1 MTQFQ
6 VLEIIFWC
14 LFTSNIKSNVLNANF
29 LLKNNQKTGSS
40 KITVLGNFGSFEC
53 VDITKNHEI
62 FQKSHETDS
71 KLIKIVFNQWKI
83 VMFDW
88 KIINRSW
95 FWSKIMLNQNKTG
108 YWSIEFVS
116 QSNSLFFWLRI
127 GVAKISKSMI
137 KMFYFCKFWLRPLF
151 IQSNHDI
158 QNINWKLN
166 FIDTLVTLNILF
178 SVLWKSKKLKKSYYC
193 WNQESSRLE
202 SPRSQDPVR
211 SRDVIFT
218 CEIWPD
224 FVPEVVQLCVLIILF
239 VIEREYFWTF

>member
-1 MTQFQ
+1 MNNKLVLSGASVLNPDAEFWLVSRKKFKPGSKMTQFQ

-62 FQKSHETDS
+62 FQKLHETDS

-95 FWSKIMLNQNKTG
+95 FWSKIMLNQN
-108 YWSIEFVS
+108 
-116 QSNSLFFWLRI
+116 
-127 GVAKISKSMI
+127 
-137 KMFYFCKFWLRPLF
+137 
-151 IQSNHDI
+151 
-158 QNINWKLN
+158 
-166 FIDTLVTLNILF
+166 
-178 SVLWKSKKLKKSYYC
+178 
-193 WNQESSRLE
+193 
-202 SPRSQDPVR
+202 
-211 SRDVIFT
+211 
-218 CEIWPD
+218 
-224 FVPEVVQLCVLIILF
+224 
-239 VIEREYFWTF
+239 